1 VVDGINTSVNGICE
15 TLFDRNITIT
25 LGLFKTTK
33 VSKNTKPSVNF
44 TISYQGGK
52 FDNINQMSGG
62 EGDRA
67 SIALTLALNRLSACP
82 LIMLD
87 ESLDSLDLDMK
98 ETTIQTIRETT
109 EATVLVIDY
118 GMPEGYFDRVI
129 DVDLLK

>member
-1 VVDGINTSVNGICE
+1 
-15 TLFDRNITIT
+15 
-25 LGLFKTTK
+25 
-33 VSKNTKPSVNF
+33 
-44 TISYQGGK
+44 
-52 FDNINQMSGG
+52 MSGG